1 MPHGLDPERL
11 RVQTSMAKADDLLPD
26 AFRRPA
32 AHGPGSI
39 QVTGVSKNPT
49 FVGLPSR
56 ITCTTVE
63 W

>member
-1 MPHGLDPERL
+1 
-11 RVQTSMAKADDLLPD
+11 MAEADDLLPD